1 MNRQWL
7 YAGIF
12 LAAAG
17 LLIAWI
23 ARNTYWDTVQIPVP
37 LKGEAAINPF
47 YSRMHLAT
55 ALGAR
60 VEKRDILGELP
71 PPDSIITLSHWHW
84 DVIESRRR
92 QLEQWVEAGGRLIV
106 DNTLSSGRTF
116 SQWTG
121 ISLQHEHATDGG
133 EEQSEDD
140 SQEPDSFETLF
151 GKSDGEC
158 KVLTVAPATDARSE
172 YHICNVA
179 EGTWLTHSGSAAWTL
194 QDHDEAQAVR
204 MNIGRG
210 SVTMLNATPF
220 GNRELLELDHAVLFV
235 ALTQLRRGDLIV
247 FASEEKRPTLLSL
260 IWSRGKPAIVLAG
273 LLLLA
278 ALWRGGVRFGPLTA
292 IPDRAR
298 RSIAE
303 QIRGT
308 GQFTLR
314 FGGGRALHAA
324 LVRALEETARRSIA
338 GYASM
343 SPADRIE
350 AIARTVDVDA
360 DQLAETIHYTGARRA
375 GELRNAVLALEH
387 VRRRLRNK
395 TAQEVRNASRN
406 Q

>member
-1 MNRQWL
+1 MKRQWIF
-7 YAGIF
+7 AGII
-12 LAAAG
+12 LAGAG
-17 LLIAWI
+17 LLVAWI
-23 ARNTYWDTVQIPVP
+23 ARSTYWDTVRVPVP

-47 YSRMHLAT
+47 YSRMHLAS

-60 VEKRDILGELP
+60 VEKRDMLGDLP
-71 PPDSIITLSHWHW
+71 PPTAIITLSHWHW

-106 DNTLSSGRTF
+106 DNTLSGGEAF
-116 SQWTG
+116 SQWSG
-121 ISLQHEHATDGG
+121 ISQQHAHATGDT
-133 EEQSEDD
+133 EEE
-140 SQEPDSFETLF
+140 SQEDESQDTPDSFQTLF
-151 GKSDGEC
+151 GTSDGLC
-158 KVLTVAPATDARSE
+158 KVLTVAPATNARRE
-172 YHICNVA
+172 YHVCNIA
-179 EGTWLTHSGSAAWTL
+179 EDSWLTHTRAAVWTL
-194 QDHDEAQAVR
+194 EQHDAAQAVR

-220 GNRELLELDHAVLFV
+220 GNRELLEVDHAVLFV
-235 ALTQLRRGDLIV
+235 ALTQLKRGELIV
-247 FASEEKRPTLLSL
+247 FVSEETRPTLLAL
-260 IWSRGKPAIVLAG
+260 IWTHGKPAIVLAG

-278 ALWRGGVRFGPLTA
+278 ALWRGGVRFGPLAA

-324 LVRALEETARRSIA
+324 VVRALEETARRSIP

-360 DQLAETIHYTGARRA
+360 EQLAETIHYTGARRA

-387 VRRRLRNK
+387 VRRRLRTRQLK
-395 TAQEVRNASRN
+395 R
-406 Q
+406 